1 MTAHYLEIPQLHSW
15 VLGLNLCLSGHGQYV
30 VVLEGIG
37 SRRAAGQSLET
48 THWKAGT
55 SKHMMCSL
63 AFKQAGNTT
72 SPTGFSSNKTTN
84 LPIRCVA
91 CVSDIKFSPPFMSQS
106 NFSFFLS
113 PFNYRET
120 FSCFA
125 VGIQM
130 MSQDEK
136 SSRYV
141 GPSGFACAN
150 ALIWDATT

>member
-1 MTAHYLEIPQLHSW
+1 
-15 VLGLNLCLSGHGQYV
+15 
-30 VVLEGIG
+30 
-37 SRRAAGQSLET
+37 
-48 THWKAGT
+48 
-55 SKHMMCSL
+55 MCSL

-150 ALIWDATT
+150 ALIWDATTWCDLPREGCVWPWELWTSRWDINRSLNRELVLETMALPPLVAAGAEVCWLLS